1 MKSVIFTEEQLKN
14 LNEIGNELF
23 ADEQDPRSPF
33 YVRKLNRPRINWFG
47 VVIYLFAPLFISILL
62 YFILNQLDF
71 KAVFVIVS
79 EAIALTLYFILTLKK
94 AIICAV
100 KIYQRFAPD
109 SLRNKCRFEPS
120 CSEYMILAVEKYGV
134 IKGVLKGIDRL
145 KRCNVN
151 GGGFDYP

>member
-14 LNEIGNELF
+14 LNEIGGELF
-23 ADEQDPRSPF
+23 NDEQDPRSPN
-33 YVRKLNRPRINWFG
+33 YVRKLNRPRINWFI
-47 VVIYLFAPLFISILL
+47 VALYLLAPLLVSVALFLVFN
-62 YFILNQLDF
+62 YFDVQTII
-71 KAVFVIVS
+71 VIFAEV
-79 EAIALTLYFILTLKK
+79 IALTMYFILTLKR

-134 IKGVLKGIDRL
+134 IKGVIKGIDRL

-151 GGGFDYP
+151 GGGYDYP

>member
-71 KAVFVIVS
+71 KTVFVIVS